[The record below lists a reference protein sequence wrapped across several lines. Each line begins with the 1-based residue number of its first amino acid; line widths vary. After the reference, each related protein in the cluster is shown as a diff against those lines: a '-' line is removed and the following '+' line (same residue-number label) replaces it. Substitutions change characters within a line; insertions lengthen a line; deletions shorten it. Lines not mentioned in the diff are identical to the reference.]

1 MQHLCL
7 GPCHHNGKL
16 AVVLAPVFCLI
27 GLGGLPSAAAAS
39 AIASATVI
47 APVNV
52 ITSWV
57 DLPATVSQSGIWVT
71 VAVPPARTSPP
82 ISGFSSPLS
91 EPELSVGVLSPDS
104 STLAHGGAILDR
116 RSAALGALYGE
127 FITFLSAPMPLG
139 GGRYSI
145 TVAFN

>member
-1 MQHLCL
+1 VQHFCL
-7 GPCHHNGKL
+7 GSCHHNGKL

-52 ITSWV
+52 MTSWL
-57 DLPATVSQSGIWVT
+57 DLPVTVSQSGIWVT
-71 VAVPPARTSPP
+71 VAVPPARIFPLVSDFPP
-82 ISGFSSPLS
+82 LLS
-91 EPELSVGVLSPDS
+91 EPDLSVGVLSSDS
-104 STLAHGGAILDR
+104 GTLAHDGAVFDR
-116 RSAALGALYGE
+116 RSAALGALHGE